1 MTGIIANSAYE
12 YLEMHNL
19 LPIEQKACRRNS
31 RGIKD
36 QLLIDEMVLNDCK
49 IDILFWKRH
58 GLILRKL
65 MI

>member
-12 YLEMHNL
+12 YLEMHDL
-19 LPIEQKACRRNS
+19 LPIELKACRRNS